1 MHSVSPFTLSLPP
14 SSAPR
19 VPHAPHLPLSAPK
32 PVQATV
38 TTAPRDSRKARLPGR
53 GRPCGGPAALG
64 RGESARGP
72 AWGRGR
78 QQSRG
83 ARCQAR
89 SGQPPQLSPAPPG
102 GDVTGG
108 RAGWAGQPWTTPEP
122 DPRNEWG
129 CRRRAGSEGRGRSKA
144 PPTAERLRLHLD
156 RGRKW
161 LFWTGLCRKWW
172 FLGLCHLVADTALWA
187 EGLGEGHLRPPSA
200 AWLCHVPAPI
210 PQTLSRPKGQ
220 RWD

>member
-1 MHSVSPFTLSLPP
+1 MHSVSPFILSLPP

-32 PVQATV
+32 PVEATV

-83 ARCQAR
+83 ARCQDR
-89 SGQPPQLSPAPPG
+89 SGQPPQLGPPRPG

-108 RAGWAGQPWTTPEP
+108 RAGGRGSLGRPRSAIPETSGATRGEP
-122 DPRNEWG
+122 EVRGVANPSPRPPRSG
-129 CRRRAGSEGRGRSKA
+129 SGYTSSAAGSGYFGLVSAGSGGSWGFATWSRI
-144 PPTAERLRLHLD
+144 PP
-156 RGRKW
+156 
-161 LFWTGLCRKWW
+161 CP
-172 FLGLCHLVADTALWA
+172 A

-210 PQTLSRPKGQ
+210 PQTLFRPKGQ